1 MTISIKDNVLKIK
14 DIELENEFVCAYLK
28 NKSVKE
34 KKELFDKAVGLG
46 FMALTN
52 AKLGH
57 FLHESH
63 GQIGKEMQSLAA
75 LWELQELQFRETT
88 GKGIKAEIQT
98 FTALQD
104 FLSIHFSGDVIK
116 ETGNETGRIQ
126 NNKTGD
132 FVVTI
137 EGQENRKIG
146 IEVKV
151 DKSMNLGNLETRD
164 PSAKG
169 DTTYSQ
175 LIETAANRGTD
186 ENIIV
191 FDDET
196 IDNSVRNA
204 CPQSITYLPEIGFIV
219 VVGLRSNNFQPLT
232 IAYSIARSMA
242 IYRDKEFVYD
252 LGILDLMVSR
262 LIKII
267 SDTSSSS
274 REAFSIIKS
283 ARKIIEES
291 EKSKL
296 LIESFKDYLNH
307 YLKEKTMSK
316 EDLLSFY
323 QGQGVNPHLD
333 KFIKDLGKKIDGKNR

>member
-1 MTISIKDNVLKIK
+1 
-14 DIELENEFVCAYLK
+14 
-28 NKSVKE
+28 
-34 KKELFDKAVGLG
+34 
-46 FMALTN
+46 
-52 AKLGH
+52 
-57 FLHESH
+57 
-63 GQIGKEMQSLAA
+63 
-75 LWELQELQFRETT
+75 
-88 GKGIKAEIQT
+88 
-98 FTALQD
+98 
-104 FLSIHFSGDVIK
+104 
-116 ETGNETGRIQ
+116 
-126 NNKTGD
+126 
-132 FVVTI
+132 
-137 EGQENRKIG
+137 
-146 IEVKV
+146 
-151 DKSMNLGNLETRD
+151 MNLGNLETRD
-164 PSAKG
+164 PSAK
-169 DTTYSQ
+169 TTYSQ

-196 IDNSVRNA
+196 IDNSV

-333 KFIKDLGKKIDGKNR
+333 KFIKDLG